1 MPVSPSLHA
10 RPSAL
15 RQQGGILL
23 KLLLGLVI
31 LLLIG
36 AALLFKLRPEL
47 FTMFQ
52 STPTIPV
59 PSTAQVPVKKPKPI
73 VPPSDSRQLVQAVLL
88 SSEDVLG
95 ELMARGDQV
104 YKKPQ
109 SQLFEGSVSNP
120 CTAPAKA
127 SGTFYCAR
135 NKTLYIDL
143 GQLQQL
149 QRDYPAEG
157 AVAQAYL
164 IMRSV
169 SQHASAQTGL
179 YARFKMAR
187 QIAGKGKEGE
197 ELKLRFNL
205 LKDCFTGVWAGYARK
220 RLDWLEERHLSAA
233 LIAANVVTQRRLQQD
248 STSQWPEPISHGTS
262 SQREYALKQG
272 FESGD
277 PMTCDPFIRP

>member
-10 RPSAL
+10 RPAAL

-47 FTMFQ
+47 FTMLQ
-52 STPTIPV
+52 STPAIPV
-59 PSTAQVPVKKPKPI
+59 PSTAQAPVEKPRPV

-95 ELMARGDQV
+95 ELMARADQV
-104 YKKPQ
+104 YKKPK

-127 SGTFYCAR
+127 SGTFYCIK

-149 QRDYPAEG
+149 QSDYPAEG
-157 AVAQAYL
+157 AIAQAYL
-164 IMRSV
+164 IMRPV
-169 SQHASAQTGL
+169 SQHVSTQTGV
-179 YARFKMAR
+179 YARFNMA
-187 QIAGKGKEGE
+187 QQMAGKGKDSDQIMQ
-197 ELKLRFNL
+197 RFNL
-205 LKDCFTGVWAGYARK
+205 LKDCITGVWASYARK
-220 RLDWLEERHLSAA
+220 RLNWLEERQLGAA
-233 LIAANVVTQRRLQQD
+233 VIAANVVTQQRLQQN
-248 STSQWPEPISHGTS
+248 SAIQWPEPISHGTS
-262 SQREYALKQG
+262 SQREYALKLG
-272 FESGD
+272 FASGD
-277 PMTCDPFIRP
+277 PMSCDPLIRP

>member
-1 MPVSPSLHA
+1 MPVLPSLHA

-31 LLLIG
+31 LLVIG

-47 FTMFQ
+47 FAMLQ
-52 STPTIPV
+52 STPVIPA
-59 PSTAQVPVKKPKPI
+59 PSTAQVPVEKPKPI

-104 YKKPQ
+104 YKKPK

-120 CTAPAKA
+120 CTTPAKA

-143 GQLQQL
+143 GQLHQL
-149 QRDYPAEG
+149 QTDYPAEG

-164 IMRSV
+164 IMRPV
-169 SQHASAQTGL
+169 SEHVGTQTGI
-179 YARFKMAR
+179 YARFNMA
-187 QIAGKGKEGE
+187 QQMAGKGKDSD
-197 ELKLRFNL
+197 ELALRFNL
-205 LKDCFTGVWAGYARK
+205 LKDCLTGVWAGYARK
-220 RLDWLEERHLSAA
+220 RLNWLEERHLGAA
-233 LIAANVVTQRRLQQD
+233 LIAANVVTQRRLQQNNGI
-248 STSQWPEPISHGTS
+248 QWPEPISHGTS

-272 FESGD
+272 FESGN